1 MRERIVKQ
9 SVKRGRTDIKEVAL
23 RINKSGLNAEGH
35 QRFVVAVRFTDNS
48 YKKVSNTGYVAVEID
63 RDMSRLYFVPS
74 SNEVGYKLSCSRGG
88 SFKSITFTVADIDE
102 WRGYVGDYNLLK
114 DVDENVYYIDL
125 RKGET
130 K

>member
-35 QRFVVAVRFTDNS
+35 QRFVDNS

-74 SNEVGYKLSCSRGG
+74 SNEVGYKLSCPRGG